1 MDRELKL
8 SVQSVADAE
17 EIPTSTQFRKWVKA
31 ALTQN
36 AEITIRIV
44 DEPEGQDLNKK
55 FRGKKAA
62 TNVLTFFYDD
72 ILPLTG
78 DIVLCA
84 AVIEKEAQQQNKS
97 LVAHYAHLTVHGV
110 LHLQG
115 FDHENDKDAATM
127 EKIETNIVTGLG
139 YNDPYQ
145 EKNY

>member
-1 MDRELKL
+1 MDRKLNL
-8 SVQSVADAE
+8 SVQYAIDAE
-17 EIPTSTQFRKWVKA
+17 GIPSNPQFKKWVKA

-44 DEPEGQDLNKK
+44 DEPEGKDLNEK

-84 AVIEKEAQQQNKS
+84 AVIEKEAQQQHKI
-97 LVAHYAHLTVHGV
+97 LIAHYAHLTVHGV

-115 FDHENDKDAATM
+115 FDHENDQDAATM
-127 EKIETNIVTGLG
+127 EQIETNIVTGLG
-139 YNDPYQ
+139 YDDPYQ
-145 EKNY
+145 ENN

>member
-1 MDRELKL
+1 M
-8 SVQSVADAE
+8 QYATDAE
-17 EIPTSTQFRKWVKA
+17 EIPTSAQFEKWIKA

-44 DEPEGQDLNKK
+44 DEPEGQDLNEK
-55 FRGKKAA
+55 FREKKAA

-84 AVIEKEAQQQNKS
+84 AIIEKEAQQQHKS
-97 LVAHYAHLTVHGV
+97 LLAHYAHLTVHGV

-145 EKNY
+145 AKNY

>member
-1 MDRELKL
+1 MDRKLKL
-8 SVQSVADAE
+8 SVQYAIDAE
-17 EIPTSTQFRKWVKA
+17 GIPTSAQFKKWIKA

-44 DEPEGQDLNKK
+44 NEPEGQDLNEK

-84 AVIEKEAQQQNKS
+84 AVIEKEAQQQHKA
-97 LVAHYAHLTVHGV
+97 LVAHYAHLTVHGI

-115 FDHENDKDAATM
+115 FDHENDKDASTM

-145 EKNY
+145 DKNY

>member
-1 MDRELKL
+1 M
-8 SVQSVADAE
+8 QYATDAE
-17 EIPTSTQFRKWVKA
+17 EIPTSAQFEKWIKA

-62 TNVLTFFYDD
+62 TNVLTFFYND

-97 LVAHYAHLTVHGV
+97 LVAHYAHLTVHAFYICKV
-110 LHLQG
+110 SIMRMIKTRQLWKKLKQ
-115 FDHENDKDAATM
+115 
-127 EKIETNIVTGLG
+127 IL
-139 YNDPYQ
+139 
-145 EKNY
+145 

>member
-1 MDRELKL
+1 M
-8 SVQSVADAE
+8 QYAIDAE
-17 EIPTSTQFRKWVKA
+17 GIPTSAQFKKWIKA

-44 DEPEGQDLNKK
+44 DEPEGQDLNEK

-84 AVIEKEAQQQNKS
+84 AVIEKEAQQQHKT
-97 LVAHYAHLTVHGV
+97 LIAHYAHLTVHGI

-115 FDHENDKDAATM
+115 FDHENDKDASTM
-127 EKIETNIVTGLG
+127 EKIETNIVTSLG

-145 EKNY
+145 DKNY

>member
-1 MDRELKL
+1 M
-8 SVQSVADAE
+8 QYAIDAE
-17 EIPTSTQFRKWVKA
+17 GIPTSAQFKKWIKA

-44 DEPEGQDLNKK
+44 DEPEGQDLNEK

-84 AVIEKEAQQQNKS
+84 AVIEKEAQQQHKA

-115 FDHENDKDAATM
+115 FDHENDKDASTM
-127 EKIETNIVTGLG
+127 EKIETNIVTNLG

-145 EKNY
+145 DKNY

>member
-1 MDRELKL
+1 M
-8 SVQSVADAE
+8 QYAIDAE
-17 EIPTSTQFRKWVKA
+17 GIPTSAQFKKWIKA

-44 DEPEGQDLNKK
+44 DEPEGQDLNEK

-84 AVIEKEAQQQNKS
+84 AVIEKEAQQQHKT
-97 LVAHYAHLTVHGV
+97 LVAHYAHLTVHGI

-115 FDHENDKDAATM
+115 FDHENDKDASTM
-127 EKIETNIVTGLG
+127 EKIETNIVTSLG

-145 EKNY
+145 DKNY

>member
-1 MDRELKL
+1 MNRKLNL
-8 SVQSVADAE
+8 SVQYALNTKG
-17 EIPTSTQFRKWVKA
+17 IPTIPQFKKWTEA

-44 DEPEGQDLNKK
+44 EEHEGQELNEE

-62 TNVLTFFYDD
+62 TNVLTFYYDD

-84 AVIEKEAQQQNKS
+84 AVIEKEAQQQNKT
-97 LVAHYAHLTVHGV
+97 LIAHYAHLTVHGV

-115 FDHENDKDAATM
+115 YDHENDQDAAIM
-127 EKIETNIVTGLG
+127 EQIETDIVTGLG
-139 YNDPYQ
+139 YDDPYQ
-145 EKNY
+145 VIS

>member
-1 MDRELKL
+1 M
-8 SVQSVADAE
+8 QYAIDAE
-17 EIPTSTQFRKWVKA
+17 GIPTSAQFKKWIKA

-44 DEPEGQDLNKK
+44 DEPEGQDLNEK

-84 AVIEKEAQQQNKS
+84 AVIEKEAQQQHKA
-97 LVAHYAHLTVHGV
+97 LVAHYAHLTVHGI

-115 FDHENDKDAATM
+115 FDHENDKDASTM
-127 EKIETNIVTGLG
+127 EKIETNIVTSLG

-145 EKNY
+145 DKNY

>member
-1 MDRELKL
+1 
-8 SVQSVADAE
+8 VQYAIDAE
-17 EIPTSTQFRKWVKA
+17 GIPTSAQFKKWIKA

-44 DEPEGQDLNKK
+44 DEPEGQDLNEK

-84 AVIEKEAQQQNKS
+84 AVIEKEAQQQHKA
-97 LVAHYAHLTVHGV
+97 LVAHYAHLTVHGI

-115 FDHENDKDAATM
+115 FDHENDKDASTM
-127 EKIETNIVTGLG
+127 EKIETNIVTSLG

-145 EKNY
+145 DKNY